1 MLSALFVG
9 PHLPPCY
16 HSIRKAMHPTSAQQ
30 TGQEKLTGLVE
41 RITFFNEE
49 NGFCVIKVKSK
60 TRAALITVVG
70 SAASIN
76 PGEWIE
82 ADGRWVQD
90 RDHGLQFKAETIRTS
105 PPSTEDGI
113 KRYLGSGL
121 IKGIG
126 PVLAERLVG
135 EFGDR
140 VFSIIEEAPRALER
154 VEGIGPTKRERIKE
168 AWEEAKHIHKIMVF
182 LHSHGVSTSR
192 AVRIHRTYGDR
203 AIEILMEDPYTL
215 ARDIHGI
222 GFKSADQIAQR
233 LGIPPDSVKRA
244 SAGLSHVL
252 LEATDEGHCGLP
264 EELLKEEAVKL
275 LQVPEGV
282 VLEALAEQIRDNRI
296 ILEEIDGEKTAFL
309 PYLQAAE
316 REIASRLARLVS
328 VRERSYPPIDFDKA
342 VTWCQER
349 TGIELAPTQ
358 MDALRVVLNSRATII
373 TGGPGV
379 GKTTLVQTI
388 LKILDAKRVRCLLC
402 APTGR
407 AAKRL
412 SEATGHEARTIHRLL
427 EAQPSGRFGRT
438 DRNPL
443 ECDLLIVDEVSM
455 VDVPLMSMLLRACPP
470 SAAIVFV
477 GDVDQLPSVGPGM
490 VLRDLIESGIVPVVR
505 LTEVFRQA
513 AGSEIIRSAHAIR
526 QGVFRIPEKADRP
539 ADFLFLERQEA
550 DTILA
555 TLSELV
561 QKRIP
566 SHLGLDS
573 ARDVQVLCPMNRG
586 LLGVRELNAR
596 LQELLNPRRPG
607 EVTVDRFGLR
617 FGKRDKVIQLENNY
631 DKDVFNGDIGFIER
645 IDPIQHD
652 LAINFEGRL
661 VTYEFDE
668 VDQIA
673 LAYAIT
679 IHKSQGSE
687 FPAVVIPIAME
698 QYILL
703 QRNLIYTGITR
714 GRRMVVVVGQKKA
727 LGLAVRNSR
736 VTKRYSGLLQRLRG
750 AR

>member
-1 MLSALFVG
+1 M
-9 PHLPPCY
+9 
-16 HSIRKAMHPTSAQQ
+16 HSTLAGRSD
-30 TGQEKLTGLVE
+30 QEKVTGLVE

-60 TRAALITVVG
+60 TRAGLITVVG

-90 RDHGLQFKAETIRTS
+90 RDHGLQFKADSIRTS
-105 PPSTEDGI
+105 PPSTADGI

-126 PVLAERLVG
+126 PVLAERLVA
-135 EFGDR
+135 EFGSR

-168 AWEEAKHIHKIMVF
+168 AWEEARHIHEIMVF

-192 AVRIHRTYGDR
+192 AVRIHKTYGDR
-203 AIEILMEDPYTL
+203 AIEILMEDPYAL

-233 LGIPPDSVKRA
+233 LGIPADSVKRA

-252 LEATDEGHCGLP
+252 LQATDEGHCGLP
-264 EELLKEEAVKL
+264 EQMLKEEAVKL
-275 LQVPEGV
+275 LQVPESV
-282 VLEALAEQIRDNRI
+282 VVEALTEQTRDNRI
-296 ILEEIDGEKTAFL
+296 LVEQIDGERIAFL
-309 PYLQAAE
+309 PHLQAAE

-328 VRERSYPPIDFDKA
+328 AGASRYPPVDFQKA
-342 VTWCQER
+342 VDWCREK
-349 TGIELAPTQ
+349 TGTELAPSQ
-358 MDALRVVLNSRATII
+358 LGALKVVLNSRAAVI

-388 LKILDAKRVRCLLC
+388 LMILTAKKLRCLLC

-412 SEATGHEARTIHRLL
+412 SEATGHEAKTIHRLL

-438 DRNPL
+438 ERNPL

-455 VDVPLMSMLLRACPP
+455 VDVPLMAMLLRACPP
-470 SAAIVFV
+470 GCAIVLV

-490 VLRDLIESGIVPVVR
+490 VLRDVIESGIVPVVR

-513 AGSEIIRSAHAIR
+513 AGSDIIRSAHAIR
-526 QGVFRIPEKADRP
+526 QGIFKIPDKADRT
-539 ADFLFLERQEA
+539 ADFLFLDRQEPEA
-550 DTILA
+550 ILA

-566 SHLGLDS
+566 SHLGLDPV
-573 ARDVQVLCPMNRG
+573 RDVQLLCPMNRG

-596 LQELLNPRRPG
+596 LQALLNPRRPG
-607 EVTVDRFGLR
+607 EVTVDRFGFR

-631 DKDVFNGDIGFIER
+631 DKDVFNGDIGFVER
-645 IDPIQHD
+645 IDPVQHE
-652 LAINFEGRL
+652 LTINFEGRP
-661 VTYEFDE
+661 VTYDFDE
-668 VDQIA
+668 VDQLA

-687 FPAVVIPIAME
+687 FPAVVIPMAME

-714 GRRMVVVVGQKKA
+714 GRRLVVVVGQKKA

-736 VTKRYSGLLQRLRG
+736 VTRRYSGLLQRLKN

>member
-1 MLSALFVG
+1 
-9 PHLPPCY
+9 
-16 HSIRKAMHPTSAQQ
+16 MHPTPGQHSS
-30 TGQEKLTGLVE
+30 QEKVTGLVE
-41 RITFFNEE
+41 RVTFFNEE

-60 TRAALITVVG
+60 SRAALITVVG
-70 SAASIN
+70 SAPSIN
-76 PGEWIE
+76 PGEWVE

-90 RDHGLQFKAETIRTS
+90 RDHGLQFKAESIRTS

-192 AVRIHRTYGDR
+192 AVRIHRTYGDQ
-203 AIEILMEDPYTL
+203 AIEILMEDPYAL

-252 LEATDEGHCGLP
+252 LEATDDGHCGLP
-264 EELLKEEAVKL
+264 EEVLKEEAVKL
-275 LQVPEGV
+275 LQVPEAV

-296 ILEEIDGEKTAFL
+296 ILDEIDGEKTAFL
-309 PYLQAAE
+309 PHLQAAE

-328 VRERSYPPIDFDKA
+328 GPRNYPPIDLEKA
-342 VTWCQER
+342 VSWCQER
-349 TGIELAPTQ
+349 TGIDLAPSQ
-358 MDALRVVLNSRATII
+358 LDALKVVLNSRAAII

-388 LKILDAKRVRCLLC
+388 LTILSAKRLRCLLC

-412 SEATGHEARTIHRLL
+412 SEATGQEAKTIHRLL

-455 VDVPLMSMLLRACPP
+455 VDVPLMAMLLRACPP
-470 SAAIVFV
+470 SAAVVFV

-490 VLRDLIESGIVPVVR
+490 VLRDLIESCIVPVLR

-513 AGSEIIRSAHAIR
+513 AGSDIIRSAHAIR
-526 QGVFRIPEKADRP
+526 QGAFRIPDKAGRS
-539 ADFLFLERQEA
+539 ADFLFLERQEP

-561 QKRIP
+561 QRRIP
-566 SHLGLDS
+566 SHLGLDPM
-573 ARDVQVLCPMNRG
+573 RDVQVLCPMNRG
-586 LLGVRELNAR
+586 LLGVRELNGR

-607 EVTVDRFGLR
+607 EATLDRFGFRL
-617 FGKRDKVIQLENNY
+617 GKRDKVIQLENNY
-631 DKDVFNGDIGFIER
+631 DKDVFNGDIGFVER
-645 IDPIQHD
+645 VDTIQHE
-652 LAINFEGRL
+652 LTINFEGRS
-661 VTYEFDE
+661 VNYEFDE
-668 VDQIA
+668 VDQLA

-687 FPAVVIPIAME
+687 FPAVVIPMAME

-714 GRRMVVVVGQKKA
+714 GRKMVVVVGQKKA

-736 VTKRYSGLLQRLRG
+736 VNKRYSGLLQRLKGSRRSDG
-750 AR
+750 SD